1 MAEQQKKPEVNGP
14 KKQSLTTR
22 VAKVSNEE
30 EYYLIM
36 KETKVTPR
44 TKQDQYEDTCG
55 DSCGAALGVAD
66 IELRWRPHTIKIVN
80 LRSNGAS

>member
-14 KKQSLTTR
+14 KQSLTTR

-55 DSCGAALGVAD
+55 DSCCAALGVAD

-80 LRSNGAS
+80 LRSKEAS

>member
-14 KKQSLTTR
+14 KQSLTTR

-44 TKQDQYEDTCG
+44 TKQDLYEDACG
-55 DSCGAALGVAD
+55 DSC
-66 IELRWRPHTIKIVN
+66 
-80 LRSNGAS
+80 

>member
-14 KKQSLTTR
+14 KQSLTTR

-36 KETKVTPR
+36 KETTVTPR

-55 DSCGAALGVAD
+55 DSC
-66 IELRWRPHTIKIVN
+66 
-80 LRSNGAS
+80 